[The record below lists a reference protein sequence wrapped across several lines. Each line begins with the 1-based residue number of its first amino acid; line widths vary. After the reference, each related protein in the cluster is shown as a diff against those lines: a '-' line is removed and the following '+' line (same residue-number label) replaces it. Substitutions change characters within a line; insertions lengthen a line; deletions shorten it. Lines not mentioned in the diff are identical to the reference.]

1 MAFKIHIAKGV
12 CTGMLIASFFLVN
25 EIQAQIRYAPEGY
38 SIVTVKT
45 PEDVRFSATG
55 LDVDSE
61 GTVWVATRLGDVWQ
75 LENGR
80 DWKLF
85 ASGLHEP
92 AGLLCDD
99 DGTILVAQKPELT
112 RLVDLDRDGVADEYV
127 QVTSEFDFHDNYH
140 EYHYGPIKDTSG
152 VYHGLLNLDH
162 QAQGTLNL
170 GGAMGSVGGYRGWA
184 YRVFPDGTFDAYAV
198 GLRSPAGIGMS
209 PWGEIFCIDNQG
221 DWVATS
227 KLHLLEPGKFY
238 GHPVSLRDREGYSL
252 ELINA
257 GREEDFDR
265 FRETPAIWIP
275 HVEVAN
281 SPSNPEWDV
290 TGGKFGPFEG
300 QVFVGDQTMS
310 NLFRMSLQKVKGVYQ
325 GMVINFMDGF
335 QSGNIRLRFDQKGS
349 LWVGQTGRGWKSKG
363 GKLYGVQKVVWNG
376 TNPFEILDIKLTD
389 TGFNITFTEEL
400 DQTQIDVGTV
410 SVQKFHYPYT
420 RNYGAP
426 KTELEPVEVQSVN
439 LLVDGRTL
447 AVKLPLTAGKVYEFD
462 INRLQSLSGRTVS
475 VSKAFYTLNQLVYP

>member
-1 MAFKIHIAKGV
+1 MDFGIQIAKQHCLALLFAGLWCCV
-12 CTGMLIASFFLVN
+12 GA
-25 EIQAQIRYAPEGY
+25 EAQVRYAPEGY
-38 SIVTVKT
+38 SIETVET
-45 PEDVRFSATG
+45 PEGVRFSATG
-55 LDVDSE
+55 LDIDDN
-61 GTVWVATRLGDVWQ
+61 GTVWVATRLGEVWR
-75 LENGR
+75 LEDGG
-80 DWKLF
+80 DWALF

-99 DGTILVAQKPELT
+99 DGTIVVAQKPELT
-112 RLVDLDRDGVADEYV
+112 RLVDLDRDGTADEYV

-140 EYHYGPIKDTSG
+140 EYHYGPVKDAAG

-170 GGAMGSVGGYRGWA
+170 GGAMGSVGGFRGWG
-184 YRVFPDGTFDAYAV
+184 YRVFPDGTFEPYAV
-198 GLRSPAGIGMS
+198 GLRSPAGLGMS

-238 GHPVSLRDREGYSL
+238 GHPVSLRDRGGYSV

-265 FRETPAIWIP
+265 FREIPAIWIP
-275 HVEVAN
+275 NVEVAN
-281 SPSNPEWDV
+281 SPGNPEWDT
-290 TGGKFGPFEG
+290 TGGKFGPFAG
-300 QVFVGDQTMS
+300 QIFVGDQTQS

-325 GMVINFMDGF
+325 GMVINFLDGF
-335 QSGNIRLRFDQKGS
+335 QSGNIRLRFDDAGT

-363 GKLYGVQKVVWNG
+363 GKLYGLQKVVWDG

-389 TGFNITFTEEL
+389 TGFNITFTENL

-410 SVQKFHYPYT
+410 TVQRYHYPYT

-426 KTELEPVEVQSVN
+426 KTDLETVEVQSVN
-439 LLVDGRTL
+439 LLIDGRTL
-447 AVKLPLTAGKVYEFD
+447 AVKLPLLAGKVYEFE
-462 INRLQSLSGRTVS
+462 INRLQSLSGRRVS
-475 VSKAFYTLNQLVYP
+475 VPKAYYTLNELVYP